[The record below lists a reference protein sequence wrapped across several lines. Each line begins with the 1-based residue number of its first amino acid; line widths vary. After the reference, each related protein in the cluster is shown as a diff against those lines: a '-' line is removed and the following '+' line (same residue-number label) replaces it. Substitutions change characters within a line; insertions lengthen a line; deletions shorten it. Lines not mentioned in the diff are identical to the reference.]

1 MSEQMPLTL
10 DQTSISRREKEK
22 QIHMEQ
28 VLKEDDDAEEE
39 IEHKWSLFSSS
50 SFLISIKIAFK

>member
-1 MSEQMPLTL
+1 
-10 DQTSISRREKEK
+10 
-22 QIHMEQ
+22 MEQ